1 MIMKSFVISY
11 SLYLYQ
17 RIFDELQ
24 SAPFLSPSV
33 CIFTYLSKFRPLFTP
48 NVKRN
53 CASIPLL
60 GRCGFEMS
68 CKTCFSVN
76 FFNLSLRSTRLS
88 TCMRCL
94 YRLIYFPFVGKTSH
108 LVSRA
113 FLLHVYLE
121 ILIKLFNLCT
131 NAVD

>member
-48 NVKRN
+48 KVKRN

-94 YRLIYFPFVGKTSH
+94 SSYLFSICWKDVTFGVKGFSSTCLFRDPYKT
-108 LVSRA
+108 V
-113 FLLHVYLE
+113 
-121 ILIKLFNLCT
+121 
-131 NAVD
+131 

>member
-24 SAPFLSPSV
+24 SGPFLSPSV

-48 NVKRN
+48 KVKRN
-53 CASIPLL
+53 RASIPLL
-60 GRCGFEMS
+60 GRCGFEIS
-68 CKTCFSVN
+68 CKTCFSE
-76 FFNLSLRSTRLS
+76 FLNLSLRCTRLS

-94 YRLIYFPFVGKTSH
+94 YRPIYFSFVGKTSH

-113 FLLHVYLE
+113 FPLHVYLE

>member
-48 NVKRN
+48 KVKRN

-76 FFNLSLRSTRLS
+76 FFNLSLRSTKLSMRYLYRPIYFSFNCWKDVTFGVTSFSS
-88 TCMRCL
+88 TCLFRDP
-94 YRLIYFPFVGKTSH
+94 YKT
-108 LVSRA
+108 V
-113 FLLHVYLE
+113 
-121 ILIKLFNLCT
+121 
-131 NAVD
+131 